1 MSVKGKVFAVRPSLT
16 GVADMHVGERLRDI
30 RVATGL
36 TQVELASRL
45 RMDQTAISRLE
56 HRQDILVS
64 TLRNYIEA
72 LGGRLR
78 IDASLGDRPFVVR
91 SFEEA
96 GLRFEHQDEDQF
108 VLPIVGGAPL
118 PSRRDIVF
126 SIRPEYA
133 EKIECGAKTVE
144 LRRRFPAQVTVGTV
158 ALIYTTTPTQALT
171 GIAEIEGVVSRAPS
185 VIWES
190 YSRDACINRED
201 FESYFAGAKSAT
213 AIKLCHA
220 RRLRRPLGLEEL
232 RERFNFEPPQSFL
245 YAAPG
250 LREALRYECSEVPN

>member
-1 MSVKGKVFAVRPSLT
+1 MSVKGKVFAVRPSLS

-30 RVATGL
+30 RVAAGL

-91 SFEEA
+91 SVEEA
-96 GLRFEHQDEDQF
+96 AIPFEHQNEDQF
-108 VLPIVGGAPL
+108 VLPIVGERPF

-133 EKIECGAKTVE
+133 EKILCGIKTVE
-144 LRRRFPAQVTVGTV
+144 LRRRFPSEVPTGTV

-171 GIAEIEGVVSRAPS
+171 GIAEIERVISGAPSAIWENYSRA
-185 VIWES
+185 
-190 YSRDACINRED
+190 ACIARED
-201 FESYFAGAKSAT
+201 FELYFAGATSAT
-213 AIKLCHA
+213 AIKLRHA
-220 RRLRRPLGLEEL
+220 RRLRRSLALEEL

-245 YAAPG
+245 YAAPD